1 MFGLSEE
8 DLKLR
13 EVIEVDIAEEMFPED
28 ENPDDPCTFQ
38 SKVHRQST
46 QLLNCPIYVHPAQT
60 SCASILP
67 LQVTS
72 RGPLSPGWQKSA
84 LSCNYKLLTVRMAGP
99 DIYPTR

>member
-38 SKVHRQST
+38 SKVHS
-46 QLLNCPIYVHPAQT
+46 VH
-60 SCASILP
+60 SF
-67 LQVTS
+67 
-72 RGPLSPGWQKSA
+72 
-84 LSCNYKLLTVRMAGP
+84 
-99 DIYPTR
+99 

>member
-1 MFGLSEE
+1 MQC
-8 DLKLR
+8 
-13 EVIEVDIAEEMFPED
+13 A
-28 ENPDDPCTFQ
+28 
-38 SKVHRQST
+38 
-46 QLLNCPIYVHPAQT
+46 QLLNGPIWVNPTKA
-60 SCASILP
+60 SCDTELP